1 MAKRIVVKVIIAGGR
16 EFKDYNLLKTK
27 VDYYLSNAVKKG
39 YKIIIVSGTA
49 RGADKL
55 GEKYAKERGYE
66 IAYFPANWKLGKR
79 AGYLRNEEMST
90 YAKDGNN
97 GALICFWDG
106 MSKGSKHMIDI
117 AKKNGLHV
125 RVVNY

>member
-79 AGYLRNEEMST
+79 AGYLRNEEMAK
-90 YAKDGNN
+90 YASEDKQ
-97 GALICFWDG
+97 GALIAFWDNESRG
-106 MSKGSKHMIDI
+106 TKHMIDL
-117 AKKNGLHV
+117 AEKYNLHT